1 MSQGYAS
8 QYKLYLKYA
17 KNFKKMAKKA
27 KNTLQKK
34 YHLQEANRYIK
45 KNS

>member
-8 QYKLYLKYA
+8 QSKLYLKYA

-27 KNTLQKK
+27 KNTQQKNIIYK
-34 YHLQEANRYIK
+34 QPIDT
-45 KNS
+45 

>member
-17 KNFKKMAKKA
+17 KNFKKMAKK
-27 KNTLQKK
+27 QKIL
-34 YHLQEANRYIK
+34 YK
-45 KNS
+45 KNIIYKKPIDT